1 MMFTTL
7 AVDPPFLKKYSHFV
21 DATSNKAK
29 NIMLKSSREYT
40 VSVMEE
46 GIEDV
51 VEIGTVKTW
60 PSGYSVSNAFTKE
73 KLRRLCK

>member
-7 AVDPPFLKKYSHFV
+7 TVHPPFVKKYSHFV

-29 NIMLKSSREYT
+29 NIMLKSSREYS

-51 VEIGTVKTW
+51 VEIGSVKTW
-60 PSGYSVSNAFTKE
+60 PSGNSVSNAFVK
-73 KLRRLCK
+73 KKMR